1 MSNQPDRFP
10 AKFAKSSR
18 LLKRADFEHVYQS
31 GRRHFS
37 KNLTAFFLRRDAA
50 SPNRGPR
57 VGFTVSRALGG
68 AVERNRIRRRMREA
82 ARLSLNA
89 LPLAVD
95 IVINPK
101 KSALDTQFSILTEE
115 VRRAFE
121 AVLRSSAN
129 VRKS

>member
-1 MSNQPDRFP
+1 M
-10 AKFAKSSR
+10 
-18 LLKRADFEHVYQS
+18 LKRAEFEHVYQA

-37 KNLTAFFLRRDAA
+37 KNLTAFFLKREATHQG
-50 SPNRGPR
+50 RGPR

-68 AVERNRIRRRMREA
+68 AVERNRIRRRLREA
-82 ARLSLNA
+82 ARLNLKA

-101 KSALDTQFSILTEE
+101 KSVLSTQFSILTEE

-129 VRKS
+129 GRKQ

>member
-1 MSNQPDRFP
+1 M
-10 AKFAKSSR
+10 
-18 LLKRADFEHVYQS
+18 LKRTEFEHVYQA

-37 KNLTAFFLRRDAA
+37 KNLTAFFLQRDAA
-50 SPNRGPR
+50 NQKRGPR

-68 AVERNRIRRRMREA
+68 AVQRNRIRRRMREA
-82 ARLSLNA
+82 ARLNLKA

-101 KSALDTQFSILTEE
+101 KSVLKTEFSTLTEE

-129 VRKS
+129 GRQQ

>member
-1 MSNQPDRFP
+1 VSNRSGPHP
-10 AKFAKSSR
+10 AKFGKSSR
-18 LLKRADFEHVYQS
+18 LLKRSEFEHVYQA

-37 KNLTAFFLRRDAA
+37 KNLTAFFLKREQTNQ
-50 SPNRGPR
+50 NRGPR

-82 ARLSLNA
+82 TRLSLKT
-89 LPLAVD
+89 LPVPVD

-101 KSALDTQFSILTEE
+101 RSVLNTQFSTLADE

-121 AVLRSSAN
+121 AVLRSSSNGA
-129 VRKS
+129 KE